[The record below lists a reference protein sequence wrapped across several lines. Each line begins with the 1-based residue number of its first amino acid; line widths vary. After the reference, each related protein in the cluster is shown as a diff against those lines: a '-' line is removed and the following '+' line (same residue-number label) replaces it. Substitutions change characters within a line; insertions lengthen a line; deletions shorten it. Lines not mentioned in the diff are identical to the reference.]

1 MCGIFLFVMSPAP
14 QRRRLIQA
22 LGGTLTLFERGP
34 FRKLVVVLLN
44 VALLIVAILSLAMN
58 GFPNPRDDFFY
69 VAILILVTPAVTLTS
84 FLYRG
89 NGEGWLA
96 LWIKR

>member
-1 MCGIFLFVMSPAP
+1 M
-14 QRRRLIQA
+14 
-22 LGGTLTLFERGP
+22 
-34 FRKLVVVLLN
+34 KLVATLLN

-69 VAILILVTPAVTLTS
+69 VAILILITPSVTLAS

-96 LWIKR
+96 LWIKRKTAEERKKLKELESEKP